1 MGLKLPS
8 KKRIL
13 KKFSKV
19 GKIMNLLIRPSADI
33 NEVLKSY
40 FLVEY
45 SSIESAK
52 KARKHF
58 YIEDKTGERREKLG
72 DPRAEVNVLLK
83 PNVVGNIFEL
93 ISPHM
98 KMPLKN
104 LPPVH

>member
-1 MGLKLPS
+1 MPS

-13 KKFSKV
+13 KKF
-19 GKIMNLLIRPSADI
+19 GKIGKIVNLLMRPSADI

-45 SSIESAK
+45 ENIEIAK

-58 YIEDKTGERREKLG
+58 YIEDKGGERRNKLG
-72 DPRAEVNVLLK
+72 DPKAEVNILLK
-83 PNVVGNIFEL
+83 PNVIGNIYEL

-98 KMPLKN
+98 MMPLKN